1 MDHESEYVFHSIEDI
16 LIFVQWIKD
25 NFEDTNDYEN
35 WFDNS
40 MDMFIPSEV
49 ACTRTTKNE
58 HFYFACS
65 KCKAKFSTEAGL
77 KVHDS
82 VLHRGIKKTAEDEEF
97 WKIINEGY
105 KEENDEHEQDSV
117 SDTD

>member
-1 MDHESEYVFHSIEDI
+1 
-16 LIFVQWIKD
+16 
-25 NFEDTNDYEN
+25 
-35 WFDNS
+35 
-40 MDMFIPSEV
+40 
-49 ACTRTTKNE
+49 
-58 HFYFACS
+58 
-65 KCKAKFSTEAGL
+65 
-77 KVHDS
+77 